1 MGALLKYGTV
11 LFAAGLFL
19 SGLALG
25 HRLAANAYKARMAQK
40 TQTLLVQQ
48 ARIQHAAD
56 ARIRAIEHRE
66 AQQLAAISTH
76 YQQELRDAKSETTRT
91 LVELRAARQRLYIPI
106 QSQSSRSGGMSAT
119 APAASFRDGEKRVE
133 LSEAA
138 ARFLIEEAARADRNT
153 RQLRACQAVVRADR
167 D

>member
-91 LVELRAARQRLYIPI
+91 LAELRIARRLYIPI

-119 APAASFRDGEKRVE
+119 APAASFRDGEKRAE
-133 LSEAA
+133 LSAAA
-138 ARFLIEEAARADRNT
+138 ARFLVEEAARADRNT